1 MKKLS
6 IIACLLPFLFTG
18 CNTDCIED
26 SGNHIEKNTV
36 VKPFD
41 KISVAGSIILILRQD
56 SSYAVRI
63 ATDSNLMK
71 YVKVDV
77 SGAQLNIKVKEEAY
91 CGKDSIVVE
100 AGIGA
105 LKELKGDGSLKVS
118 GKERIYAGDLK
129 LSMAGSS
136 EVTLDL
142 TAGNLSTN
150 IDGTGTFKLT
160 GQTGSHTLMVTG
172 IADVDAFNFV
182 SGVYKINVTGTAK
195 ANINVLNELSVNT
208 EGSSEI
214 SYKGNPAKVNEK
226 KSGAAVLKKVN

>member
-1 MKKLS
+1 MKKLAV
-6 IIACLLPFLFTG
+6 IACLFPFLLTG

-26 SGNHIEKNTV
+26 SGHHIEKNTV

-41 KISVAGSIILILRQD
+41 KISVSGSIILILKQD

-77 SGAQLNIKVKEEAY
+77 SGSRLNIKVKEERY

-105 LKELKGDGSLKVS
+105 LKELKGDGAIKVS

-136 EVTLDL
+136 EVTMDL
-142 TAGNLSTN
+142 SAGNLNTN
-150 IDGTGTFKLT
+150 LDGTATLKLT
-160 GQTGSHTLMVTG
+160 GQTGSHTLMATG
-172 IADVDAFNFV
+172 IAEVNAFNFV

-195 ANINVLNELSVNT
+195 ANINVLNELNVIT

-226 KSGAAVLKKVN
+226 KSGAATLKKVN

>member
-1 MKKLS
+1 MKKLA

-26 SGNHIEKNTV
+26 SGHHIEKNTV

-56 SSYAVRI
+56 SSYAVRV

-77 SGAQLNIKVKEEAY
+77 DGTQLSIKVKEEAY

-105 LKELKGDGSLKVS
+105 LKELKGDGAIKVS
-118 GKERIYAGDLK
+118 GKERIYASDLK

-136 EVTLDL
+136 EVTMDL
-142 TAGNLSTN
+142 SAGNLSTN
-150 IDGTGTFKLT
+150 LDGTGKLKLT
-160 GQTGSHTLMVTG
+160 GQTGSHTLTATG
-172 IADVDAFNFV
+172 IANVEAFNFI
-182 SGVYKINVTGTAK
+182 SGLYKISVTGTAK
-195 ANINVLNELSVNT
+195 ANINVLNELDVST

>member
-1 MKKLS
+1 MKKLTA
-6 IIACLLPFLFTG
+6 IVCLLLFLFTG
-18 CNTDCIED
+18 CDTDCIED
-26 SGNHIEKNTV
+26 SGHHIERNTV

-41 KISVAGSIILILRQD
+41 KISVAGSVILILRQD

-77 SGAQLNIKVKEEAY
+77 SGSQLSIKVKEEAY

-105 LKELKGDGSLKVS
+105 LKELKGDGAIKVS

-129 LSMAGSS
+129 LIMAGSS
-136 EVTLDL
+136 EVTMDL
-142 TAGNLSTN
+142 SAGNLSTSL
-150 IDGTGTFKLT
+150 DGTGTLKLT

-172 IADVDAFNFV
+172 IADVEAFGFI
-182 SGVYKINVTGTAK
+182 SGLYKINVTGTAK
-195 ANINVLNELSVNT
+195 ANINVLNELNINT